1 MDNGIVS
8 DANNEEQNTT
18 LVEGQDSDTRE
29 ENVASSSAQAITQI
43 NQAGRM
49 DFQAAPRDQIASQSA
64 LTITQHNQPVP
75 MDSQAA
81 PGDQIA
87 SQSARTAPLASQST
101 EEGLE
106 HQTAPSTPQV
116 SQGPLQVTPG
126 PSQVN
131 QGPPQVTPGTS
142 QGSQGPPQVTPGPSQ
157 VSQGPLQGTPGP
169 SHQTVQ
175 AITGQRESP
184 ADFRS
189 PKRRRVISPVKSSVK
204 GEEKGAVEEDLED
217 NEVSLL
223 INLK

>member
-8 DANNEEQNTT
+8 DANNEEQNAT

-29 ENVASSSAQAITQI
+29 ENAASSTAQT
-43 NQAGRM
+43 
-49 DFQAAPRDQIASQSA
+49 
-64 LTITQHNQPVP
+64 LTQHNQAVP

-81 PGDQIA
+81 PGDQIASQSARTITQHNQAVPMDSQAAPEDQIA

-116 SQGPLQVTPG
+116 SQGPPHGTPG
-126 PSQVN
+126 PSQV
-131 QGPPQVTPGTS
+131 
-142 QGSQGPPQVTPGPSQ
+142 SQGPPQGTPGPSQ

-169 SHQTVQ
+169 SHQAVQ

-189 PKRRRVISPVKSSVK
+189 PKRRRVTSPVKFSVK
-204 GEEKGAVEEDLED
+204 GEEKGAGEDDLED
-217 NEVSLL
+217 NEVSLVQ
-223 INLK
+223 N

>member
-29 ENVASSSAQAITQI
+29 ENAASSSAQT
-43 NQAGRM
+43 
-49 DFQAAPRDQIASQSA
+49 
-64 LTITQHNQPVP
+64 LTQHNQAVP
-75 MDSQAA
+75 MDFQAA

-106 HQTAPSTPQV
+106 QQTAPSTPQV
-116 SQGPLQVTPG
+116 SQGPPQVTPG
-126 PSQVN
+126 PSHV
-131 QGPPQVTPGTS
+131 
-142 QGSQGPPQVTPGPSQ
+142 SQGPPQGTPGPSQ
-157 VSQGPLQGTPGP
+157 VSQGPVQGTPGP
-169 SHQTVQ
+169 SHQAVQ

-204 GEEKGAVEEDLED
+204 GEEKGAGEDDLED
-217 NEVSLL
+217 NEVSLV
-223 INLK
+223 IN